1 MRPSPCHARG
11 GGAVRL
17 GPGSPRLLV
26 FFATWDTEVT
36 DLAAQ
41 LNLLGR
47 YEATAA
53 AQGLPQLDAVD
64 EASVEPSP
72 AALPRFLGTLARP
85 LSSPVAIDSTGRVAD
100 GYGVQDEPWLV
111 LVSATGRILWY
122 HDISTSGWLATSA
135 LVQEVR
141 AALTRPKQPS
151 DAAQTQAEL
160 AGSPP
165 ALNAVHRQAG
175 QLLGGQSALIARLWA
190 LRGYP
195 VVVNAWAAWCGPCR
209 AEFAL
214 LASASARYGREVAF
228 VGVDTSDSANDARG
242 SCPNIPAATRATRA
256 PAPAHSAPSPR
267 SRGSQRPSSSIALA
281 TSPTYTRGST
291 RAKKRLI
298 RTSTPTPA
306 AIEHLPDAL
315 TRAARNRAPPLSA
328 ALLHVSISSRDLANT
343 WPSTRRP
350 ARLPRPRSSP
360 SP

>member
-1 MRPSPCHARG
+1 VKRVWTKHVAVAIEHGHVDHTPALFLITAAGRFDKVYLTQMSYAGVDQQAQLLAHEASSLLPGHPTVHSRLSYAQIPVIYPHAPVALPRAG

-26 FFATWDTEVT
+26 FFATWETEVT

-85 LSSPVAIDSTGRVAD
+85 LSYLVAIDSTGRVAD
-100 GYGVQDEPWLV
+100 GYRVQDDPWLV

-151 DAAQTQAEL
+151 DAAQTQA
-160 AGSPP
+160 
-165 ALNAVHRQAG
+165 
-175 QLLGGQSALIARLWA
+175 
-190 LRGYP
+190 
-195 VVVNAWAAWCGPCR
+195 
-209 AEFAL
+209 
-214 LASASARYGREVAF
+214 
-228 VGVDTSDSANDARG
+228 DS
-242 SCPNIPAATRATRA
+242 
-256 PAPAHSAPSPR
+256 
-267 SRGSQRPSSSIALA
+267 
-281 TSPTYTRGST
+281 
-291 RAKKRLI
+291 
-298 RTSTPTPA
+298 
-306 AIEHLPDAL
+306 
-315 TRAARNRAPPLSA
+315 
-328 ALLHVSISSRDLANT
+328 
-343 WPSTRRP
+343 P
-350 ARLPRPRSSP
+350 ARHPH
-360 SP
+360 